1 MAPKHGSLWAVLLHT
16 LAFVADGQ
24 SCAELPEASSL
35 RAPEYSAS
43 RSSCLVQRRVDDK
56 KTESN
61 AFGSPFSLQQQQCIA
76 EYVSKV
82 RTILPDYNLTG
93 RRFGGKIGGSKP
105 QHPPILGA
113 GFGSTATRS
122 LTAFGQQLGLKVH
135 HYFPKADKRWQFLD
149 DLLTANCTSRAQ
161 LDETDFQGLI
171 ESGHQMLLDTPMA
184 ELFLDFYSVSPES
197 KVILTLRPAQSWA
210 ENRRKN
216 HPDTAWPLQSP
227 CERRVADL
235 SVQDAVKLFDW
246 HTTLVRCIVPS
257 ENLLEVDPFN
267 SLVDSMRV
275 AKFLGAPT
283 DHYVPFP
290 HVGKEVD
297 QSSLHEKAEASS
309 KTSGSG

>member
-35 RAPEYSAS
+35 APEYSAS

-61 AFGSPFSLQQQQCIA
+61 AFGSPFSLQQQQCVA

-135 HYFPKADKRWQFLD
+135 HYFPGADKRWQFLD

-171 ESGHQMLLDTPMA
+171 ESGPGAVIPWKPASVIQHDLCRHLSTPQSARCTGPSFTWDCDSLAPHDPSAISILKNAREMTESLA
-184 ELFLDFYSVSPES
+184 RLCLPAVDGRTPDVIGYTYGRAIPGFLFCIPGIKGDFDLAARAKLGRKPPKESPGHCLAIA
-197 KVILTLRPAQSWA
+197 VTL
-210 ENRRKN
+210 
-216 HPDTAWPLQSP
+216 
-227 CERRVADL
+227 
-235 SVQDAVKLFDW
+235 
-246 HTTLVRCIVPS
+246 
-257 ENLLEVDPFN
+257 
-267 SLVDSMRV
+267 
-275 AKFLGAPT
+275 
-283 DHYVPFP
+283 
-290 HVGKEVD
+290 
-297 QSSLHEKAEASS
+297 
-309 KTSGSG
+309 